1 MAAPI
6 NDLSR
11 GCSVDDIYYMTA
23 ITANQA
29 ITAKKQ

>member
-11 GCSVDDIYYMTA
+11 GCSVIDIVNMVA

-29 ITAKKQ
+29 AALFD

>member
-1 MAAPI
+1 LAAPI

-11 GCSVDDIYYMTA
+11 GCSVNDIVELIA

-29 ITAKKQ
+29 MGKK

>member
-11 GCSVDDIYYMTA
+11 GCSVNDIVNMVA

-29 ITAKKQ
+29 AALFK

>member
-11 GCSVDDIYYMTA
+11 GCSVEDVVNVVA
-23 ITANQA
+23 ITATQA
-29 ITAKKQ
+29 ASKK